1 MSLTTEITGLTSEVR
16 QLVNTV
22 AAQDGLVRDKI
33 AQLAAMVPNTSR
45 LLYVDAAQ
53 GSDDND
59 GLTAA
64 TALATYDEALRRQ
77 PPGGLLEIRLLTDV
91 GQAERRPL
99 TAQLVRTI
107 GWDAVANTYAR
118 RTLTPAPVATNNS
131 GSIAAVW
138 SHSGGIYWL
147 RDVDISL
154 PAIQPDVVM
163 VSYYDCWRGGH
174 IVVAEASIMSAGAY
188 LLQRRFG
195 KMFAYFGNVQF
206 AVGMDGLKFRDV
218 PAGTDPNADRW
229 ITTNITQN

>member
-22 AAQDGLVRDKI
+22 AAQDDLVRDKI
-33 AQLAAMVPNTSR
+33 AQLAAMVPNTAR
-45 LLYVDAAQ
+45 LLYVDGAQ
-53 GSDDND
+53 GSDNND

-77 PPGGLLEIRLLTDV
+77 PPGGLLEVRLLTDV
-91 GQAERRPL
+91 GQAERQPL

-107 GWDAVANTYAR
+107 GWDAVAKTYAR
-118 RTLTPAPVATNNS
+118 RTLTPASVADNRS
-131 GSIAAVW
+131 DSIAAVW
-138 SHSGGIYWL
+138 SHGGGIYWL

-154 PAIQPDVVM
+154 PAIQPSIVET
-163 VSYYDCWRGGH
+163 SYFDGWRAGH
-174 IVVAEASIMSAGAY
+174 IVVAEASISSGGSY
-188 LLQRRFG
+188 LIQRRFG
-195 KMFAYFGNVQF
+195 PASAFFSNVQF
-206 AVGMDGLKFRDV
+206 AGMDGLKFKNV